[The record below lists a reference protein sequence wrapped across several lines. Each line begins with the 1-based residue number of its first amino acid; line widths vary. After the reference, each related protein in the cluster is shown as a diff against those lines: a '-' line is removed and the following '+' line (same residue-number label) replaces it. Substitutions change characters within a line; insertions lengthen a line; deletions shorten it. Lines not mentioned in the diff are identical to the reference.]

1 MITLLKYTKESTRIS
16 DIQRLLL
23 RVQFKLS
30 CVKHTKAFTFQ
41 TSVKAAF
48 FNFFFNFTFFYCFVL
63 KEHCS
68 LYSRLYRKV
77 ITLQMRS

>member
-1 MITLLKYTKESTRIS
+1 MVTLLKYTKESTSIS

-30 CVKHTKAFTFQ
+30 SVKHAKAFTFQ

-48 FNFFFNFTFFYCFVL
+48 VNIFL
-63 KEHCS
+63 KFHIFLLFSFEKG
-68 LYSRLYRKV
+68 LFA
-77 ITLQMRS
+77 MF